1 MAKSA
6 RSALPPAGASAG
18 PSGKN
23 RGLRGNGGNGA
34 GRLVGLNTRNVCTH
48 LCFVGTPS
56 SLHPPEQTEDV
67 TQQPYD
73 RHLWVGSH
81 CSVIIQ
87 EDPPWVTGV
96 ELVPDPPKLLCDP
109 DLRAQVRGEGL
120 GLPPGGHCTE
130 IMVEGLARRTRRLC

>member
-87 EDPPWVTGV
+87 ED
-96 ELVPDPPKLLCDP
+96 L
-109 DLRAQVRGEGL
+109 
-120 GLPPGGHCTE
+120 
-130 IMVEGLARRTRRLC
+130 